1 MNMFLITNSDV
12 FIQLNMLLKML
23 KKFKKINDY
32 KRAVNVT
39 AKNTDQNVTQLKVDS
54 SKVKGKSVLLDISRY

>member
-1 MNMFLITNSDV
+1 MFLITNSDV